1 MVLMAQIEDI
11 NWLNIKNLIFNQG
24 RLLERK
30 LYSYFF
36 ENGSKE
42 GVIKALSAYQ
52 NDDGGFGNGIEP
64 DILCPDSSAIG
75 AETAL
80 YILDLLD
87 LKEAKLSKKL
97 IDWIINAQNNEG
109 FIDHPPKNLVNYPFQ
124 PWWKNPDDKR
134 ILILAAI
141 LRKWDINKPKF
152 FIRVNRYFSN
162 LTIPD
167 KFQIYDYPFFVYLKY
182 CGDTQEENE
191 LFLKLLEYL
200 PKIIKENENHF
211 PLLSRYWFYLAD
223 NVKVSVLKE
232 EVNIFITSIENDGGI
247 RNPFENLPWWK
258 PIFTLDGLIL
268 MKKFNF
274 LE

>member
-1 MVLMAQIEDI
+1 MVLMAQIED
-11 NWLNIKNLIFNQG
+11 NKWLNIKNLIFNQG

-36 ENGSKE
+36 EKGSKE
-42 GVIKALSAYQ
+42 GVLKALSAYQ

-87 LKEAKLSKKL
+87 LKEEKLSKKL

-109 FIDHPPKNLVNYPFQ
+109 FIDHPPKNLFNYPFQ

-141 LRKWDINKPKF
+141 LRKWDINNPKF
-152 FIRVNRYFSN
+152 FKRVNRYFSN

-182 CGDTQEENE
+182 CGDTQEETE
-191 LFLKLLEYL
+191 LFFKLLEYL
-200 PKIIKENENHF
+200 PKIIKEYKNHF

-223 NVKVSVLKE
+223 NVKASVLKE
-232 EVNIFITSIENDGGI
+232 EVNTFITSIENDGGI

>member
-1 MVLMAQIEDI
+1 MVLMAQIED
-11 NWLNIKNLIFNQG
+11 NKWLNIKNLIFNQG

-36 ENGSKE
+36 EKGSKE
-42 GVIKALSAYQ
+42 GVLKALSAYQ

-87 LKEAKLSKKL
+87 LKEEKLSKKL

-109 FIDHPPKNLVNYPFQ
+109 FIDHPPKNLFNYPFQ

-141 LRKWDINKPKF
+141 LRKWDINSPKF
-152 FIRVNRYFSN
+152 FKRVNRYFSN

-182 CGDTQEENE
+182 CGDTQEETE
-191 LFLKLLEYL
+191 LFFKLLEYL
-200 PKIIKENENHF
+200 PKIIKEYKNHF

-223 NVKVSVLKE
+223 NVKASVLKE
-232 EVNIFITSIENDGGI
+232 EVNTFITSIENDGGI
-247 RNPFENLPWWK
+247 RNPLGGNPSLH
-258 PIFTLDGLIL
+258 
-268 MKKFNF
+268 
-274 LE
+274 

>member
-1 MVLMAQIEDI
+1 MVLMAQIED
-11 NWLNIKNLIFNQG
+11 NKWLNIKNLIFNQG

-36 ENGSKE
+36 EKGSKE
-42 GVIKALSAYQ
+42 GVLKALSAYQ

-87 LKEAKLSKKL
+87 LKEEKLSKKL

-109 FIDHPPKNLVNYPFQ
+109 FIDHPPKNLFNYPFQ

-141 LRKWDINKPKF
+141 LRKWDINSPKF
-152 FIRVNRYFSN
+152 FKRVNRYFSN

-182 CGDTQEENE
+182 CGDTQEETE
-191 LFLKLLEYL
+191 LFFKLLEYL
-200 PKIIKENENHF
+200 PKIIKEYKNHF

-223 NVKVSVLKE
+223 NVKASVLKE
-232 EVNIFITSIENDGGI
+232 EVNTFITSIENDGGI

>member
-1 MVLMAQIEDI
+1 MAQIED
-11 NWLNIKNLIFNQG
+11 NKWLNIKNLIFNQG

-36 ENGSKE
+36 EKGSKE
-42 GVIKALSAYQ
+42 GVLKALSAYQ

-87 LKEAKLSKKL
+87 LKEEKLSKKL

-109 FIDHPPKNLVNYPFQ
+109 FIDHPPKNLFNYPFQ

-141 LRKWDINKPKF
+141 LRKWDINSPKF
-152 FIRVNRYFSN
+152 FKRVNRYFSN

-182 CGDTQEENE
+182 CGDTQEETE
-191 LFLKLLEYL
+191 LFFKLLEYL
-200 PKIIKENENHF
+200 PKIIKEYKNHF

-223 NVKVSVLKE
+223 NVKASVLKE
-232 EVNIFITSIENDGGI
+232 EVNTFITSIENDGGI